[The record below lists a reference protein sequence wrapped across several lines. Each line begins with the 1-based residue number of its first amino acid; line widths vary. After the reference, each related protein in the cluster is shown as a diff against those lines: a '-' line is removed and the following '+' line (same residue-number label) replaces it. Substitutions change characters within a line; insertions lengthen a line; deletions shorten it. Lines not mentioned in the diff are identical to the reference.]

1 MTNPSA
7 PPVQTLLS
15 HPDVWRAGYVGAAA
29 PGIATGYP
37 ELDDL
42 LADRGWPNAGL
53 IELLAART
61 GIGELRLLGPAL
73 ARLSREQRWIVWVNP
88 PHIPYAPALAALG
101 LDVGKVL
108 LVHPR
113 NHDETLWAVEQ
124 ALKSGTS
131 SAVLAWLDE
140 TKLTATDIRR
150 LKLAAKRG
158 ATLAVLFRPQIA
170 ACCPSTAE
178 LRILLHAD
186 TATDGLNLEILKRR
200 GGWPVGRFS
209 LYLRDRI
216 ANTTRTE
223 LREHLSLWRSR
234 WPWHKRNAGAGAPL
248 TRHDH

>member
-1 MTNPSA
+1 M
-7 PPVQTLLS
+7 
-15 HPDVWRAGYVGAAA
+15 
-29 PGIATGYP
+29 
-37 ELDDL
+37 
-42 LADRGWPNAGL
+42 
-53 IELLAART
+53 
-61 GIGELRLLGPAL
+61 GIGALRLVLPAL
-73 ARLSREQRWIVWVNP
+73 ARLSGQGRWVIWVNP

-108 LVHPR
+108 LVHPK

-170 ACCPSTAE
+170 ARRPSTAE

-186 TATDGLNLEILKRR
+186 TATDGLSLEILKRR
-200 GGWPVGRFS
+200 GGWPTGQFS
-209 LYLRDRI
+209 LYLHDRI

-223 LREHLSLWRSR
+223 LRDHLSLWRSR
-234 WPWHKRNAGAGAPL
+234 WPRRRRNAGAV
-248 TRHDH
+248 H